1 MAVLPNDPLIWFDF
15 SQGNCNPVSLTTPN
29 LGTMGGVLNCT
40 SGVTFNGNINSGVM
54 VLNNTS
60 TSSGISAYMD
70 VYQQSLTAPLH
81 RDSTWV
87 ITICYADTVPTTS
100 FFPLFSMGPSWG
112 FAYIATQGSS
122 QIRFGGVQT
131 FATTYPTAKRFYTFI
146 RTSSSND
153 FFNACKIYDHYSG
166 SYSLNYSLSAP
177 LGFID
182 QNFLGTPSS
191 STNGIIRLGAYYTA
205 ASGYN
210 ANLMIGDFAYWP
222 YGMSSAQVDDV
233 ISYHKHRYSQNP
245 VLP

>member
-70 VYQQSLTAPLH
+70 VYQQSLAAPLH

-87 ITICYADTVPTTS
+87 MTICFPDTVPTS
-100 FFPLFSMGPSWG
+100 GFNSIFSMGPSWN
-112 FAYIATQGSS
+112 FAYLAAYNGVLM
-122 QIRFGGVQT
+122 RFGSNQA
-131 FATTYPTAKRFYTFI
+131 FSSNLTAKRFYTCI

-153 FFNACKIYDHYSG
+153 FFNTCKIYDHYSN
-166 SYSLNYSLSAP
+166 SYYLNYTNTAP
-177 LGFID
+177 LGFLD
-182 QNFLGTPSS
+182 QNFMGTPSN
-191 STNGIIRLGAYYTA
+191 STNGIIRFGAYYSS
-205 ASGYN
+205 ASSN
-210 ANLMIGDFAYWP
+210 NVDIMIGDFAYWH
-222 YGMSSAQVDDV
+222 YGMSSAQIEDV